1 MDEDRPSHSSTI
13 ESLRIALENGLLG
26 DALDIPS
33 LVRVRAVS
41 TSTRRAHDLGRSMAW
56 RKAMQSGENV
66 LGEAPD
72 PDGFRLGWWRR
83 AVDLGGAQVVTALLE
98 AADERARDLIMEP
111 TALHNNTSCLRQAA
125 LNGDLEMVDA
135 LLRFAGK
142 LGADALRQLLLMPNY
157 CGENPLH
164 VSASRGHLHIVKAL
178 LGAGGRELA
187 MTTDDFGESC
197 LGAAAR
203 EGHLEIVRALLQAHP
218 ELLMLETDSRRS
230 CLYTSA
236 RNGNLEIVR
245 ALLQAGGRA
254 LAMTTDNFGESC
266 LGAAA
271 REGHLE
277 IVRALLQA
285 HPELLMLTMDSGC
298 SCLHSAATRGHLQV
312 VKCLLQAAGPLRR
325 DLCMLAN
332 NQGRSCLH
340 LAVKSAPLDFVA
352 EVLPTL
358 LEAGGPEMLTLRDVR
373 GDNCLRIAV
382 ERGNPFISNMLAAA
396 AGPEG
401 RTELDELF
409 CKAQAQFLKDF
420 G

>member
-218 ELLMLETDSRRS
+218 ELLML
-230 CLYTSA
+230 
-236 RNGNLEIVR
+236 
-245 ALLQAGGRA
+245 
-254 LAMTTDNFGESC
+254 
-266 LGAAA
+266 
-271 REGHLE
+271 
-277 IVRALLQA
+277 
-285 HPELLMLTMDSGC
+285 TMDSGC

-332 NQGRSCLH
+332 HQGRSCLH

-409 CKAQAQFLKDF
+409 YKAQAQFLKDV